1 MTQCGI
7 GQIDNIAI
15 TEEGPHL
22 QYMQG
27 VWQEEWENMNITTK
41 TLQS

>member
-7 GQIDNIAI
+7 GQIDGDAI

-22 QYMQG
+22 QYVQG
-27 VWQEEWENMNITTK
+27 VWQEECENKNITTK
-41 TLQS
+41 TPQS